1 MSAGFEIPAVPPG
14 SSHRDEADGPTFP
27 PPAPPPPGW
36 YPDPDDPGRQRWWNG
51 AVWGPVTPPAPA
63 PSPPPTSPSPSSS
76 SLGPGPAFGEATRE
90 IASEATAWA
99 LAATPLVGLVAELVI
114 AALFANLGIS
124 TAVWLGLLVGWACG
138 VPLAIVDYRAL
149 RRLGEDP
156 AHWAVALVAP
166 WAYLCARA
174 IRRRPAPWTTWA
186 ALGLC
191 ATLTLL
197 TILVSTPLTRS
208 VLTANAVFDQGR
220 VQREIAA
227 QVKRQSGVTVKVS
240 CPKDPP
246 LSAGSTFRCL
256 VKGGG
261 GASFAIVTMEDG
273 SGSYTW
279 LIP

>member
-1 MSAGFEIPAVPPG
+1 M
-14 SSHRDEADGPTFP
+14 P
-27 PPAPPPPGW
+27 PPSPPPLPSS
-36 YPDPDDPGRQRWWNG
+36 PFS
-51 AVWGPVTPPAPA
+51 PPPSSPA
-63 PSPPPTSPSPSSS
+63 PSPVSS
-76 SLGPGPAFGEATRE
+76 PGPDAAFGEVGRE
-90 IASEATAWA
+90 IASEVTAWA
-99 LAATPLVGLVAELVI
+99 LAVTPLVGLVAELVI
-114 AALFANLGIS
+114 AALFADLGVS
-124 TAVWLGLLVGWACG
+124 TSVLLGLLVGWACG
-138 VPLAIVDYRAL
+138 LPLAIADYRAL

-227 QVKRQSGVTVKVS
+227 QVKSQSGVTVKVS

-256 VKGGG
+256 VRGGG
-261 GASFAIVTMEDG
+261 GAGFATVTMEDG

-279 LIP
+279 VIP